1 VDRITDLPEVRWR
14 RSLRRS
20 QERRARARRHRR
32 RVVRSR
38 STTALLLLTMTA
50 GAGGA
55 MAAGGDGETP
65 APARVALL
73 KHGSR
78 GSVVAE
84 LQRRLGVRADGAF
97 GAHTRAAVR
106 RFQRR
111 HRLTP
116 DGVVGPLTSRALGL
130 SLATAR
136 TASAGSAAG
145 GNATLQ
151 RIAACE
157 SGGNPAAV
165 SSSGRYRGKYQFDRQ
180 TWRAMGGG
188 GDPAAAPE
196 AEQDRIAARLLAQRG
211 TAPWPNCA

>member
-1 VDRITDLPEVRWR
+1 
-14 RSLRRS
+14 
-20 QERRARARRHRR
+20 
-32 RVVRSR
+32 
-38 STTALLLLTMTA
+38 MTA

-55 MAAGGDGETP
+55 LAAGGDGQKL

-73 KHGSR
+73 KKGSHGQ
-78 GSVVAE
+78 VVAE

-97 GAHTRAAVR
+97 GPRTRAAVR

-111 HRLTP
+111 HGLAP
-116 DGVVGPLTSRALGL
+116 DGIVGPLTAGALGL
-130 SLATAR
+130 SLAAAR
-136 TASAGSAAG
+136 TATTGSAAG

-157 SGGNPAAV
+157 SGGNPSAV
-165 SSSGRYRGKYQFDRQ
+165 SSGGRYRGKYQFDRQ
-180 TWRAMGGG
+180 TWRAMGGS